1 MQCNG
6 YFRLDIVFI
15 CLFLFLGVVVVD
27 KAEAR
32 GEVFKATATAT
43 TTTEWLKTP
52 ATLFFS
58 LSEEKRK
65 KKA

>member
-1 MQCNG
+1 M
-6 YFRLDIVFI
+6 
-15 CLFLFLGVVVVD
+15 VD